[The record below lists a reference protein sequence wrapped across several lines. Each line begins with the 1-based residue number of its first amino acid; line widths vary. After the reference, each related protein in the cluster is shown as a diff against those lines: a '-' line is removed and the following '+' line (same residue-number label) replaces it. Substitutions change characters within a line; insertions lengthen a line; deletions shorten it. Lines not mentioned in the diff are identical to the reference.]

1 MAWFCPFLFFYIEN
15 FYIMAFYL
23 RAFYLRAFYSEAF
36 YLKKILSF
44 TTPKPS
50 AQNTEGFN
58 ASKGSGGEEP
68 CQRALNN

>member
-1 MAWFCPFLFFYIEN
+1 MAFYLR
-15 FYIMAFYL
+15 AFYL